1 MEKIVFLYKQASVP
15 NEIIE
20 AAEQKTPPDFELI
33 LCEEKMSSKERR
45 QIVSEADYF
54 MLYTVG
60 FDDVDV
66 AKKAKLMQILSAG
79 YDRLDVHSLKSA
91 GIPLATNG
99 GANAPTVAEH
109 TILLILALYR
119 KLPLHHTSL
128 KNGQWHGHRVPDNAG
143 GIDHRGHNRNRLRL
157 SDVVGL
163 HGTGQHRHERH
174 RRGI

>member
-20 AAEQKTPPDFELI
+20 AAKQKTPPDFELI

-45 QIVSEADYF
+45 EIVSEADYF

-79 YDRLDVHSLKSA
+79 YDRLDVHSC
-91 GIPLATNG
+91 
-99 GANAPTVAEH
+99 
-109 TILLILALYR
+109 LLY
-119 KLPLHHTSL
+119 TSPSP
-128 KNGQWHGHRVPDNAG
+128 RD
-143 GIDHRGHNRNRLRL
+143 
-157 SDVVGL
+157 
-163 HGTGQHRHERH
+163 
-174 RRGI
+174 

>member
-109 TILLILALYR
+109 TILLL
-119 KLPLHHTSL
+119 SL
-128 KNGQWHGHRVPDNAG
+128 IH
-143 GIDHRGHNRNRLRL
+143 I
-157 SDVVGL
+157 
-163 HGTGQHRHERH
+163 
-174 RRGI
+174 